1 LRNWIVGA
9 HDNARTMDGKPI
21 LLDLGRRLR
30 EARLRAG
37 LTLTE
42 LAARAGVSRR
52 YATDAEAGR
61 ANVSVLKLA
70 DLARAAGVPP
80 HALLDGAA
88 GSRRGER
95 IALLG
100 LRGAGKS
107 AVGRKLALALEVPF
121 VELDERVEEIAQE
134 KLAGIFS
141 VHGEAHFHRLEREA
155 LENVLAAGE
164 RSVIATSGSIVAV
177 GETFARL
184 RATCRTVWLRAQPEE
199 HFQRVV
205 EQGDR
210 RPMTNR
216 PRAMAELEAIL
227 ASREP
232 LYAQCELEVS
242 TSKKS
247 LETVVRDIQERLGS
261 P

>member
-37 LTLTE
+37 
-42 LAARAGVSRR
+42 VSRR

-70 DLARAAGVPP
+70 DLARAAGVPTQ
-80 HALLDGAA
+80 ALLDGAA

-232 LYAQCELEVS
+232 LYAQCEFEVS

-247 LETVVRDIQERLGS
+247 LETVVRDIQQRLGS